1 MKILQITYYYPP
13 MGGAG
18 VQRALKFSKYLPRH
32 GVTPI
37 VLACDDPHY
46 VRDETLLGE
55 VPEGLEVH
63 RIKFSPWLA
72 RIAARRRIGNPG
84 ADS

>member
-37 VLACDDPHY
+37 VLACDDLYIVTFFDLTCSHIF
-46 VRDETLLGE
+46 LLLT
-55 VPEGLEVH
+55 VLPEP
-63 RIKFSPWLA
+63 KKQS
-72 RIAARRRIGNPG
+72 
-84 ADS
+84 S